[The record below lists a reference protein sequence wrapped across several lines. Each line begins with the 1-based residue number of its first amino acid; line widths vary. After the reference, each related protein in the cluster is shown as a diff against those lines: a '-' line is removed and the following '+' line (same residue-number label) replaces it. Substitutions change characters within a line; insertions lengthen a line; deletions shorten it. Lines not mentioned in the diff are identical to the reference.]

1 MELNL
6 FSIILLVSGLLV
18 AGISS
23 VLISQHTGVIRW
35 FALTMLLVS
44 VWSLAYGFELSSQ
57 SLERMLFWIKIE
69 YIGIAFA
76 PATWLWFAI
85 SYAGLERWTKGKIFY
100 LIFIVPTITYL
111 LVLSNSYHGWY
122 YAQTTVDSSGPFPLL
137 HIETG
142 PWYYVHIGY
151 FYLSLFLGNVV
162 LLTRFKH
169 GNALYRKQ
177 TYLLSSAGFFPW
189 MFNLAYILGF
199 KPFGH
204 IDLTPFAFLLMYIL
218 VGIALLRFRL
228 FDIKPIFRDKVIE
241 SLDKGILVID
251 PKNRIVDINPFMS
264 ALLNLRRSKLVGKRL
279 EEVFPQQTVFSQL
292 KDHQISPK
300 FEIDFLCQKGV
311 HKRLL
316 VNITP
321 VFDKNQ
327 GLNGIILLFD
337 DISEERKNSERI
349 QRQAEELK
357 DLNNLKDKLFSII
370 SHDLKGPIFGLRELI
385 KMTSTGMVSQKEF
398 FDLMPEISKNLDAVS
413 ILMENLLAW
422 TSTQMKGE
430 LIRKKAFDIGEMMDQ
445 HLTLFERFSID
456 RGTRIKLEKEGMLMV
471 FADRNMID
479 LIIRNLLSNA
489 LKYCGRGDQVLLSAT
504 DQGNSVFIQVIDTG
518 TGMSKENLEKLKKGI
533 SFTTFGKN
541 REKGT
546 GLGLVLVRDYI
557 AKNGGVLHIESEL
570 NKGSAFSFSLP
581 KNDMLVM

>member
-1 MELNL
+1 MELNS
-6 FSIILLVSGLLV
+6 FSIVLLVSGLLV

-23 VLISQHTGVIRW
+23 ALISQHTGVIRW
-35 FALTMLLVS
+35 FAVTMLLVS
-44 VWSLAYGFELSSQ
+44 LWSLAYGFELASKDLHS
-57 SLERMLFWIKIE
+57 MLFWIKIE

-76 PATWLWFAI
+76 PAAWFWFCI
-85 SYAGLERWTKGKIFY
+85 SYAGMDKWTTKGTFF
-100 LIFIVPTITYL
+100 LIFVIPIITYL
-111 LVLSNSYHGWY
+111 LVFSNDMHGWY
-122 YAQTTVDSSGPFPLL
+122 YAKTAIDNSGPFPLL

-142 PWYYVHIGY
+142 PWYFVHIGY
-151 FYLSLFLGNVV
+151 FYLSLFLGNII

-169 GNALYRKQ
+169 GDTLYRKQ
-177 TYLLSSAGFFPW
+177 TYLLSSAGLFPW
-189 MFNLAYILGF
+189 LFNLAYILGF
-199 KPFGH
+199 KPLGH

-228 FDIKPIFRDKVIE
+228 FDIKPIVRDKVIE

-251 PKNRIVDINPFMS
+251 PKNRILDINPYMS
-264 ALLNLRRSKLVGKRL
+264 ELLNLRRSRLVGNKVQEIFPL
-279 EEVFPQQTVFSQL
+279 EGKLQAAIERAISQKL
-292 KDHQISPK
+292 
-300 FEIDFLCQKGV
+300 EIDFFPENGAY
-311 HKRLL
+311 KRLL

-321 VFDKNQ
+321 VFEKGNQ
-327 GLNGIILLFD
+327 LKGSILLFD
-337 DISEERKNSERI
+337 NMTEERKTSERI
-349 QRQAEELK
+349 QRQAEELQG
-357 DLNNLKDKLFSII
+357 LNNLKDKLFSII

-430 LIRKKAFDIGEMMDQ
+430 LIRKKLFDLTPLMDQ
-445 HLTLFERFSID
+445 HLDLFERFSVD
-456 RGTRIKLEKEGMLMV
+456 KGTKIKLEKEGDLTV
-471 FADRNMID
+471 FADKNMID

-489 LKYCGRGDQVLLSAT
+489 LKFCGRGDQVLLSAT
-504 DQGNSVFIQVIDTG
+504 DQGNTVFIQVIDTG
-518 TGMSKENLEKLKKGI
+518 AGMSQENLEKLRKGI

-541 REKGT
+541 KEKGT

-557 AKNGGVLHIESEL
+557 AKNGGVLQIESEL

-581 KNDMLVM
+581 KNDPMLM